1 MRYGPALWRIP
12 PSWTTPLRLPA
23 ALLLVLAG
31 LLSSCGGGGGGGGD
45 VASTPVLPPLVTSL
59 GAQNYVPVTVEA
71 ALNLNVNIPT
81 VSVTLCEPGTNTCQT
96 IDRIQLDTGS
106 TGLRVF
112 DTAVTAINLSAKTY
126 SNGQPLATCARFV
139 NSYTWGAVRTADIRL
154 ADETARNIPVQLIAA
169 SAPAARV
176 GCGPDFMAVTS
187 SNDLGANGILGVGRL
202 LHDAQSYYTC
212 TTLSDASTCT
222 EVALISSAYQVKNP
236 VAGFATNNNGVLLEL
251 PAISASGALR
261 VTGRLIFGVD
271 TQDNNRLASAN
282 VVPINSFG
290 YFTTTY
296 KGVAM
301 PDSYFDSGSNGLF
314 FNDASLP
321 RCSGNASDFYCPAST
336 TALSATLPL
345 SDGSSATV
353 NFSVASLEAL
363 VATGNFAYSNLGGG
377 GTSDSS
383 FDWGLPFYYGR
394 RVFTVMVGKTVG
406 SRTGPFNAFAPLD

>member
-1 MRYGPALWRIP
+1 MRHGLTVA
-12 PSWTTPLRLPA
+12 
-23 ALLLVLAG
+23 LVLAG

-45 VASTPVLPPLVTSL
+45 VASTSDLLPLVTPL

-96 IDRIQLDTGS
+96 IDRIQVDTGS

-112 DTAVTAINLSAKTY
+112 ATAVTAINLAAKTY

-154 ADETARNIPVQLIAA
+154 ADETARNLPVQLIAA
-169 SAPAARV
+169 SAPVAQV
-176 GCGPDFMAVTS
+176 GCGPDFMALTS

-202 LHDAQSYYTC
+202 PHDAQSYYTC
-212 TTLSDASTCT
+212 TTLSDSSSCT
-222 EVALISSAYQVKNP
+222 EVAPISSAYQVKNP

-251 PAISASGALR
+251 PATSDSGALR

-282 VVPINSFG
+282 VVPINNFG

-301 PDSYFDSGSNGLF
+301 PDSFFDSGSNGLF

-321 RCSGNASDFYCPAST
+321 RCSGSASDFYCPAST

-353 NFSVASLEAL
+353 NFSIANLEAL
-363 VATGNFAYSNLGGG
+363 VVTGNFAYSNLGGG
-377 GTSDSS
+377 STSDSS
-383 FDWGLPFYYGR
+383 FDWGLPFYFGR
-394 RVFTVMVGKTVG
+394 RVFTVMMGATAG
-406 SRTGPFNAFAPLD
+406 GRSGPFYAYAPLE